1 MEATKTELAE
11 KIRESAVS
19 VLPIL
24 ILVSLLCLFLTP
36 MQPQLLLAF
45 LIGALMLILGMGL
58 FSLGAE
64 QSMTPIG
71 TKIGTALTKT
81 KNLPLILGV
90 SFLLG
95 FAITVA
101 EPDLQVLAETVPHI
115 SSTVLL
121 VTVGI
126 GVGLFMS
133 LCMYRIITGANL
145 RWLLLGCYALIFLLA
160 AFTDPDFLCIAF
172 DSGGVTTGPMTVP
185 FILAMGMG
193 VANIRSDNRAEA
205 DSFGLVA
212 LCSIGP
218 ILSVLLLG
226 FFYDGGE
233 AVAELSH
240 TSLPTTTAIGV
251 AFLAALPVYFKE
263 MAIAMLPIV
272 GIFLIFQLALLR
284 LTRRRLVKILIG
296 LLYTYLGL
304 VALCSI
310 GPILSVLLLGFFY
323 DGGEAVAEL
332 SHTSLPTTTAI
343 GVAFLAALPV
353 YFKEMAIAMLP
364 IVGIFLI
371 FQLAL
376 LRLTRRRLV
385 KILIGLLY
393 TYLGLVLFLTGV
405 NIGFSTLG
413 AELGAALGRTAPQW
427 LIPLAIVLGW
437 FIISAEPAVSIL
449 EKQIET
455 VSAGAIPG
463 KAIKRS
469 LSIAIA
475 IAMGLAMLRVLTGIS
490 ILWFVVPGYAAALAL
505 SFLVPD
511 IYTAIAFDSGGVASG
526 PMTATFM
533 LQLVMGASIA
543 LGGNV
548 LRDAFGV
555 VALVAMMPLLSIQLV
570 GFLYERR
577 AKRTAREAPV
587 YGDLDIIE
595 LWEDAG

>member
-24 ILVSLLCLFLTP
+24 ILVGLLCLFLTP

-240 TSLPTTTAIGV
+240 TSLPTTTAIG
-251 AFLAALPVYFKE
+251 
-263 MAIAMLPIV
+263 
-272 GIFLIFQLALLR
+272 G
-284 LTRRRLVKILIG
+284 
-296 LLYTYLGL
+296 
-304 VALCSI
+304 
-310 GPILSVLLLGFFY
+310 
-323 DGGEAVAEL
+323 
-332 SHTSLPTTTAI
+332 
-343 GVAFLAALPV
+343 AFLAALPV